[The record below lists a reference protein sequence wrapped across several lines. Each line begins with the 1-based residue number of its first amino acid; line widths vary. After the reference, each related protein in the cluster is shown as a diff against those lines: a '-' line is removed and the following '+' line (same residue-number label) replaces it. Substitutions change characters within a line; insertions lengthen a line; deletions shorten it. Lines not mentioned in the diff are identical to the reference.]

1 MTRDELIRKYSSYSD
16 QELTEAFHALDDYTP
31 EAKEVL
37 LSIIEERGGIDTML
51 EKEERKQAVEL
62 ETVRVEQ
69 QVRKLAT
76 PGVDLDFLNKMI
88 HSELLNDA
96 QRAAIIRHTFEVIQD
111 EKEDKA
117 IKPRTLLGGSLAAG
131 LASVI
136 GGILWGLQMMW
147 SGRIFYIFVIG
158 LVLLCYGMIRLITK
172 QSHKNNA
179 VVVLTLISVIVALAI
194 GQLMYEVWG
203 RQ

>member
-1 MTRDELIRKYSSYSD
+1 MTREELIQTYSAYSD
-16 QELTEAFHALDDYTP
+16 QELTESLHTLDDYTP
-31 EAKEVL
+31 EAKAVL
-37 LSIIEERGGIDTML
+37 LSIIEERGGIDSLL
-51 EKEERKQAVEL
+51 EKEERKQAIEL
-62 ETVRVEQ
+62 ETLRIEQ
-69 QVRKLAT
+69 QVRKMAT
-76 PGVDLDFLNKMI
+76 PGVELEFLIKMI
-88 HSELLNDA
+88 PSELLDDA
-96 QRAAIIRHTFEVIQD
+96 QRTAAIRHTFEIIQD

-117 IKPRTLLGGSLAAG
+117 IKPRTLVGGSLAAG

-136 GGILWGLQMMW
+136 GGILWGLQLMW
-147 SGRIFYIFVIG
+147 SGRIFYIFLIG
-158 LVLLCYGMIRLITK
+158 LVLLCYSMIRLFTK